1 MYVLMHIHAYNCT
14 QNHTHTR
21 IYICIYIY
29 DYNYIYKYL
38 RIHTQTYMYIYIYA
52 HMHHV
57 YDMTRWHQEW
67 RKEWKRKKEME
78 RRREGQPGPALTSMP
93 LCSGYLSRFA
103 KCRALHR
110 QMHSVNVLRR
120 FEVFQLNAMQV
131 YVLPMKRVAWMH
143 VGLSK
148 MRASPVSPK
157 LDETN

>member
-1 MYVLMHIHAYNCT
+1 
-14 QNHTHTR
+14 
-21 IYICIYIY
+21 
-29 DYNYIYKYL
+29 
-38 RIHTQTYMYIYIYA
+38 
-52 HMHHV
+52 MHHV

>member
-1 MYVLMHIHAYNCT
+1 MY
-14 QNHTHTR
+14 
-21 IYICIYIY
+21 IYIC
-29 DYNYIYKYL
+29 DYNYIL
-38 RIHTQTYMYIYIYA
+38 YIYA

-93 LCSGYLSRFA
+93 FCSGYLSRFA
-103 KCRALHR
+103 KCRALHNLHR

-131 YVLPMKRVAWMH
+131 YVLPMKRVPWMH

-148 MRASPVSPK
+148 MRMRLINMIREKFISIQYNSMFWA
-157 LDETN
+157 T